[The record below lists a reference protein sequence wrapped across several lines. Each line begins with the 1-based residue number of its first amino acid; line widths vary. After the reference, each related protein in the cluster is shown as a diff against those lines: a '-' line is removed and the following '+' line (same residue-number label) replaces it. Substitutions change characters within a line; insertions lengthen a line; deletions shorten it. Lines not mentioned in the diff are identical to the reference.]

1 MDYKQEMLGV
11 RTGVIVSARR
21 QMESSRTEV
30 AGAVSASGAVRTE
43 LRRRRRSVAERRGVV
58 EQTLAP
64 GASVARVARAHGVNA
79 NQVFHWR
86 RLYQRGLLG
95 GGVQPAARLL
105 PVKISESAARVARG
119 CGDPSAMG
127 PRAAN
132 SIQIELTKGRV
143 RIEGSADV
151 TMLRV
156 VLECLAR

>member
-1 MDYKQEMLGV
+1 M
-11 RTGVIVSARR
+11 
-21 QMESSRTEV
+21 
-30 AGAVSASGAVRTE
+30 
-43 LRRRRRSVAERRGVV
+43 
-58 EQTLAP
+58 
-64 GASVARVARAHGVNA
+64 
-79 NQVFHWR
+79 
-86 RLYQRGLLG
+86 
-95 GGVQPAARLL
+95 QPAARLL

-132 SIQIELTKGRV
+132 SIQIELAKGRV

>member
-1 MDYKQEMLGV
+1 
-11 RTGVIVSARR
+11 
-21 QMESSRTEV
+21 MESSRTEV
-30 AGAVSASGAVRTE
+30 AGAESASGTVVPEAK
-43 LRRRRRSVAERRGVV
+43 RRRRSVAERRRVV

-95 GGVQPAARLL
+95 GKVQPAAGLL
-105 PVKISESAARVARG
+105 PVKVSESAETTAMVARG
-119 CGDPSAMG
+119 WGDTTAIPAK
-127 PRAAN
+127 AAN
-132 SIQIELTKGRV
+132 SIQIELAKGRV

-151 TMLRV
+151 EMLRV